1 MNALNEMEQQLKQ
14 IYERHPEFLTK
25 EFVTRDKFAEF
36 SDVIRLTMPA
46 VAELLLNSDLTENQF
61 FASGEDVTVVS
72 HLRYLPP
79 YLHSHSF
86 FELVAVKEGSCR
98 NYICGNVV
106 ELQKGDI
113 CIIAPGTEHA
123 LGVYSD
129 TAVVMNILI
138 RTSTFANTFRS
149 LLMNQDVLA
158 VFFSHALFE
167 EKSSSY
173 LIFRTQTDPIIQ
185 EFLGFLEAESE
196 EDERYKSRMMNVLF
210 HTLIIMILRKHDN
223 DVLFPPSREQKDD
236 AGLIEMMNYIQAH
249 YTDLNLAL
257 LADHCGYSER
267 HTSRLIKEF
276 TGMSFSDLIRNLKIH
291 RAADLLASSDLS
303 LSAVLE
309 TAGYT
314 DMSSFYRAFKKEYGV
329 TPAQYRDKL
338 IDQYGKA

>member
-1 MNALNEMEQQLKQ
+1 MNALNEIEKKLKQ
-14 IYERHPEFLTK
+14 VYERHPDVLAK
-25 EFVTRDKFAEF
+25 EFVTRDEITEF
-36 SDVIRLTMPA
+36 SDAIRLAMPV

-86 FELVAVKEGSCR
+86 FELVAVKEGICR

-113 CIIAPGTEHA
+113 CMIAPGTEHA

-149 LLMNQDVLA
+149 LLVNRDVLA
-158 VFFSHALFE
+158 AFFSHALFE

-173 LIFRTQTDPIIQ
+173 LIFRTQTDQVIQ
-185 EFLGFLEAESE
+185 KFLGFLETESE
-196 EDERYKSRMMNVLF
+196 NEERYKRRMMNVLF
-210 HTLIIMILRKHDN
+210 HTLIIMILRKHDSN
-223 DVLFPPSREQKDD
+223 VLFPPSREQKDD
-236 AGLIEMMNYIQAH
+236 AELVEMMNYIQSH

-291 RAADLLASSDLS
+291 RAAELLSNPELS
-303 LSAVLE
+303 LSAVLD

-329 TPAQYRDKL
+329 TPIQYRDRM
-338 IDQYGKA
+338 IDSYGRV